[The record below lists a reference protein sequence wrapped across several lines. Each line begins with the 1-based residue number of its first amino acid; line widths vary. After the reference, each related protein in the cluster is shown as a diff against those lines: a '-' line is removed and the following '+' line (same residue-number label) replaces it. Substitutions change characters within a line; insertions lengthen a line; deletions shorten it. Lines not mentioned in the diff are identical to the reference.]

1 MKILIL
7 FDSLYGNT
15 EKIARAVTRG
25 FGTRPVAIKSINEA
39 EQAELSSYDLVV
51 FGSPVHGGRATEGM
65 NNLLQRLSSSELKG
79 RRIAVFDT
87 RIPAD
92 TAGRFLRFVM
102 RTLGYAAPR
111 MAKQLQSKGAVLAG
125 SPEGFFVEGK
135 EGPLR
140 KGEEERAGVWAKTLI
155 S

>member
-15 EKIARAVTRG
+15 EKIARAVARG
-25 FGTRPVAIKSINEA
+25 FGDHQVTLKRITDAA
-39 EQAELSSYDLVV
+39 DLHLSPFDLVV
-51 FGSPVHGGRATEGM
+51 FGSPVLGGRATERM
-65 NNLLQRLSSSELKG
+65 NNFLKQVPLSGLEG
-79 RRIAVFDT
+79 RRTAVFDT

-92 TAGRFLRFVM
+92 TAGAFLRFVM
-102 RTLGYAAPR
+102 RVLGYAAPR
-111 MAKQLQSKGAVLAG
+111 MAKQLQSKGAELAG
-125 SPEGFFVEGK
+125 SPEGFFVTDK

-140 KGEEERAGVWAKTLI
+140 KGEEERAAVWAKTLT